1 MSEQERQKRL
11 AAVKTADAINA
22 IEGVSVS
29 DYARE
34 LSYRWAR
41 GEITGE
47 QMKEALLES
56 HRKLAAQVKSHG

>member
-1 MSEQERQKRL
+1 MTMQQKRV

-29 DYARE
+29 EYARE

-41 GEITGE
+41 GELGDDD
-47 QMKEALLES
+47 MLSALLES
-56 HRKLAAQVKSHG
+56 HKKLEERVRRNG